1 MIFME
6 KTASGN
12 RIHIGVF
19 GRTNAGKSSFV
30 NALTGQS
37 VSIVSDI
44 AGTTTDVVKKAME
57 IHDLGPCIV
66 MDTAGLDDHTLLKK
80 EREQATYEA
89 LQHCDA
95 AFLLFFE
102 KDESAETEFLKRI
115 KDRKIPVIGVM
126 SHTDTMSSEE
136 REERIASI
144 EKKLNI
150 PVIGFSAVT
159 GSGIEEVRK
168 TLIQTLKGNT
178 KKRSLVDGMV
188 KEGDTVILVMPQD
201 REAPVGRLIQP
212 QVMAIRDLLD
222 RHCYVISVATE
233 EFAGA
238 LSRLKEK
245 PDLVIV
251 DSQVFGKIAPLV
263 PEGVKLTSFS
273 ILMAALKGDISYY
286 AESADKINE
295 LTDKSRV
302 LIAECCTHAPVE
314 EDIGRVKIPALLRK
328 KAGQGLQI
336 DVTAGTD
343 FPEKIQDYDLVIQCG
358 GCMFNRRYIMNR
370 IEEARKQGIPMTNY
384 GIAIAKLNGIL
395 DQVTIP
401 EGEKENG

>member
-1 MIFME
+1 MSRLE
-6 KTASGN
+6 STAGGN

-30 NALTGQS
+30 NAITGQS
-37 VSIVSDI
+37 VSIVSDV
-44 AGTTTDVVKKAME
+44 AGTTTDVVRKAME
-57 IHDLGPCIV
+57 IHDLGPCVI
-66 MDTAGLDDHTLLKK
+66 MDTAGLDDETALKK

-95 AFLLFFE
+95 AFLLFYE
-102 KDESAETEFLKRI
+102 EDLSMERQFLKEVQA
-115 KDRKIPVIGVM
+115 KKIPVIGVLTHADM
-126 SHTDTMSSEE
+126 LN
-136 REERIASI
+136 REQKEVKSASL

-150 PVIGFSAVT
+150 PVIGFSAVNQT
-159 GSGIEEVRK
+159 GLEEIRK
-168 TLIQTLKGNT
+168 TLIQTLKGKVR
-178 KKRSLVDGMV
+178 KKSLLDGMAE
-188 KEGDTVILVMPQD
+188 EGDTVILVMPQD
-201 REAPVGRLIQP
+201 KEAPVGRLIQP
-212 QVMAIRDLLD
+212 QVMTIRDLLD

-233 EFAGA
+233 EFSGA

-251 DSQVFGKIAPLV
+251 DSQVFSKIAPLV

-286 AESADKINE
+286 AESAEKINE
-295 LTDKSRV
+295 LNENSRV

-314 EDIGRVKIPALLRK
+314 EDIGRVKIPAMLRK
-328 KAGQGLQI
+328 KAGQGLKI
-336 DVTAGTD
+336 DVAAGTD
-343 FPEKIQDYDLVIQCG
+343 FPANVQDYDLVIQCG
-358 GCMFNRRYIMNR
+358 GCMFNRRYIINR
-370 IEEARKQGIPMTNY
+370 INEARRQGIPMTNY

-401 EGEKENG
+401 EGEKNG

>member
-188 KEGDTVILVMPQD
+188 EEGDTVILVMPQD

-233 EFAGA
+233 EFSGA

-343 FPEKIQDYDLVIQCG
+343 FPENIQDYDLVIQCG